1 MSNIQISNLSFQ
13 YEGSFDTIFDQVNL
27 HLDTTWKLGFIGR
40 NGRGKTTFLK
50 ILAGQLPY
58 KGEIHASVPML
69 YFPYA
74 VHGEQRT
81 QMAIEVA
88 QTVNP
93 LAEDWEIIRELTL
106 LHFDIEHL
114 YLQYQQLSNGEQTK
128 LLLASL
134 FAGEARF
141 LLIDEPTNHLDDEAR
156 EAVSHYLQQK
166 SGFILVSHDRKL
178 LDSCIDHVLALNKA
192 NIELQ
197 QGNFSSW
204 YENKRRQEQFEIQ
217 QNESLKKE
225 IKRLDQSARQKA
237 GWSDQV
243 EATKIGH
250 GVADRG
256 FVGHKA
262 AKMMKRSKVQEAR
275 MNQAIEDKK
284 KLLKNVEEVEQLTL
298 PILDFPKKRMIYV
311 ENLNIYFNQHALYE
325 NPVSFEVNQGDRV
338 LIAGKNGSG
347 KSSLLKVLLG
357 QHSQYKGK
365 VEISPQL
372 MVGYVAQDASQ
383 ISGTFKEFAQD
394 QHLDVTHFLMLLRK
408 LGFAREQ
415 FEKNLS
421 DLSAGQKKKVLLAA
435 VLCQPCHM
443 YIFDEPLNYID
454 LESRMQIEAML
465 LASKATIIFVEH
477 DEVFQDKIATKRIEL

>member
-1 MSNIQISNLSFQ
+1 MANIQISNLSFQ
-13 YEGSFDTIFDQVNL
+13 YEGSFDTIFNQVNL

-50 ILAGQLPY
+50 ILAGQLPC
-58 KGEIHASVPML
+58 KGEIHALVPML

-74 VHGEQRT
+74 MHDEQRT

-93 LAEDWEIIRELTL
+93 LAEDWEIIRELAL
-106 LHFDIEHL
+106 LQFDIEHL
-114 YLQYQQLSNGEQTK
+114 YLPYQQLSNGEQTK

-204 YENKRRQEQFEIQ
+204 YENKKRQEQFEIQ

-225 IKRLDQSARQKA
+225 IKRLGQSARQKA

-357 QHSQYKGK
+357 QYSQYKGK

-415 FEKNLS
+415 FEKN
-421 DLSAGQKKKVLLAA
+421 
-435 VLCQPCHM
+435 
-443 YIFDEPLNYID
+443 Y
-454 LESRMQIEAML
+454 QI
-465 LASKATIIFVEH
+465 
-477 DEVFQDKIATKRIEL
+477 